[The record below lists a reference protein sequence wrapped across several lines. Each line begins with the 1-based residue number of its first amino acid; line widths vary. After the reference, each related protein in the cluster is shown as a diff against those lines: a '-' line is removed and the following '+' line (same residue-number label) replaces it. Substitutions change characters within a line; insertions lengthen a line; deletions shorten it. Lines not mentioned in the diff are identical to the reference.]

1 MTNRAA
7 TTAASTAAS
16 TATKSSAT
24 PKMPRTERRR
34 SLTGQTVQMIQKGNG
49 SNPWKGCLVPVQI
62 TGEYPTYLTGTVLP
76 HNNPDGWGVSSPYQI
91 TIDKHSL
98 LTGDVV
104 IIFMDRVI
112 GQKRSDTMTLRE
124 LKDSISDT
132 EGCAVPT
139 AARLEA
145 SGDPVATLT
154 LGTYS
159 ITVYRCGF
167 AVGVSGR
174 RKAVIRV
181 DECGGYT
188 YRFGGSRGGK
198 SGGKNSASNETPHH
212 FDEEYFLDKPWPIR
226 LMLAVDDQLQKLEND
241 RERRWISKHSELV
254 NGVNWLKV

>member
-1 MTNRAA
+1 
-7 TTAASTAAS
+7 
-16 TATKSSAT
+16 
-24 PKMPRTERRR
+24 
-34 SLTGQTVQMIQKGNG
+34 
-49 SNPWKGCLVPVQI
+49 
-62 TGEYPTYLTGTVLP
+62 
-76 HNNPDGWGVSSPYQI
+76 
-91 TIDKHSL
+91 
-98 LTGDVV
+98 
-104 IIFMDRVI
+104 MDRVI

-145 SGDPVATLT
+145 SGDSVATLT
-154 LGTYS
+154 LGSYS

-181 DECGGYT
+181 DECDGYT
-188 YRFGGSRGGK
+188 YRFGGSRG
-198 SGGKNSASNETPHH
+198 KNSANNETPHH

-254 NGVNWLKV
+254 NGVNWLKA